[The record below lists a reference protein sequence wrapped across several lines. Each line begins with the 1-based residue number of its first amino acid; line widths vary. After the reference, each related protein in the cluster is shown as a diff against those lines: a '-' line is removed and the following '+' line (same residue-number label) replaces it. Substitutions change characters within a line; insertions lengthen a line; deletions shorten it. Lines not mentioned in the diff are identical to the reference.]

1 MRLVKT
7 RLLVAATAFAL
18 GVVLA
23 PAPARAC
30 TISSA
35 GVAFGAYDPQ
45 SAGAEDSA
53 GTVRADCHPSVSA
66 PIVALSTGQSG
77 TFAARTMT
85 SGPYTLSYNIYSDSG
100 RTIIWGD
107 GTGGAVTVTMTGG
120 SVSGGVRRF
129 TGTMYGRIP
138 AGQNVGAGS
147 YLDTIILTIT
157 F

>member
-1 MRLVKT
+1 MRPVKL

-45 SAGAEDSA
+45 AAGAEDST
-53 GTVRADCHPSVSA
+53 GTVRADCHPSESA
-66 PIVALSTGQSG
+66 PIVALGTGQSG
-77 TFAARTMT
+77 SFAARTMT
-85 SGPYTLSYNIYSDSG
+85 SGPYTLGYNIYSDSG
-100 RTIIWGD
+100 RTIVWGD
-107 GTGGAVTVTMTGG
+107 GTGGTVTVTMTGG

-129 TGTMYGRIP
+129 TRTMYGRIP
-138 AGQNVGAGS
+138 AQQNVGAGS
-147 YLDTIILTIT
+147 YTDTVMLTVT